1 MYFVKKGTEEKLNG
15 KIISSES
22 LSDTALKIT
31 FDLDGEKAVCLCDE
45 EKVRFEFSGNSYDM
59 LFKYRDL
66 KNTAIKEIGES
77 TVNYEHRGA
86 EYGIKLTCEV
96 KSEDNGY
103 RISPDTN
110 SFEISFLR
118 F

>member
-1 MYFVKKGTEEKLNG
+1 
-15 KIISSES
+15 
-22 LSDTALKIT
+22 
-31 FDLDGEKAVCLCDE
+31 
-45 EKVRFEFSGNSYDM
+45 M